1 MAIGFGLL
9 GNLDVQ
15 ESADIGRRTEE
26 LGYDSLWFAEH
37 NFSRDGISACPKS
50 GAIANGAKQ
59 ANRNLA
65 AFDTAML
72 CVTLVAESKREAFE
86 KLRPVVA
93 TYLARLPDVTRHT
106 PLGEEGWQM
115 LADDVSQ
122 GGAKR
127 GAKWI
132 TDELIADNL
141 RRCLRLQAG
150 AAALP
155 GCRPEP
161 RNPPHPGR
169 RRPAPM
175 SSTPDRASK
184 PEGGAG

>member
-93 TYLARLPDVTRHT
+93 TYLPRLPDVTRHT
-106 PLGEEGWQM
+106 PLGEEGWQT

-122 GGAKR
+122 GGAKPR
-127 GAKWI
+127 SEEV
-132 TDELIADNL
+132 DHRRVDRSADNL

-150 AAALP
+150 
-155 GCRPEP
+155 
-161 RNPPHPGR
+161 R
-169 RRPAPM
+169 RQRYQDADPNRVIHL
-175 SSTPDRASK
+175 TLGDDVELR
-184 PEGGAG
+184 